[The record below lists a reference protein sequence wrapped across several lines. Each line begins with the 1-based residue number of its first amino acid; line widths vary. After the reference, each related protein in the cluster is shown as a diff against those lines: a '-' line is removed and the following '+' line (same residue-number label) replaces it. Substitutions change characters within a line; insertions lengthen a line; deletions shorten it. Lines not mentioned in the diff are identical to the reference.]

1 MSPKTIPSAPRDS
14 AAIPAWCAGSRGW
27 PLTASASGPDGL
39 RLAGEESG
47 ADRAAEIAELGEEHR
62 RWAVVREDVGEHR
75 VLEPLAIRVAETHA
89 EPAAEHD
96 RLDVEQVHRRG
107 DAGAERRDG
116 AVGAVREPHR
126 HRVLAHQR
134 AGPDAT
140 GQALASPLLHDLEQ
154 VRLLAL
160 ADELASAGLHRAPA
174 RVGLHAALAAAGAL
188 RPAHLDHHVADLAR
202 GVAAEPELAV
212 KHDAPTAA
220 RAPEHPEQRA
230 VALAGAE
237 RRLGHGGDVDVVAE
251 RHGRAEI
258 VLQRR
263 RERERAL
270 PPRQVARARDR
281 AVLVVHVAGRADAD
295 RGQLTRVRVRAGGR

>member
-116 AVGAVREPHR
+116 AVDEPPPPR
-126 HRVLAHQR
+126 RRQGPPPRRRRPR
-134 AGPDAT
+134 APRWRGRRAAPPLGP
-140 GQALASPLLHDLEQ
+140 G
-154 VRLLAL
+154 
-160 ADELASAGLHRAPA
+160 APA
-174 RVGLHAALAAAGAL
+174 RGPRSHWSGA
-188 RPAHLDHHVADLAR
+188 R
-202 GVAAEPELAV
+202 
-212 KHDAPTAA
+212 
-220 RAPEHPEQRA
+220 
-230 VALAGAE
+230 
-237 RRLGHGGDVDVVAE
+237 
-251 RHGRAEI
+251 
-258 VLQRR
+258 
-263 RERERAL
+263 
-270 PPRQVARARDR
+270 
-281 AVLVVHVAGRADAD
+281 
-295 RGQLTRVRVRAGGR
+295 